1 MNESELYKE
10 LGVLTKEKDKW
21 EESIPYVSSLL
32 SHDSVKIKAKTLW
45 LLGEMGLVYP
55 LLVQDAVPEIA
66 SFCDS
71 SDSLLRERA
80 VNALGRIGR
89 GNYQVIESYWTGLFR
104 FAYDEEPKV
113 CLTVAHSCNC
123 FSSCSALSCADRTM
137 LCESARDR
145 SLFYFFCYQALFL
158 LHKPGVK
165 RMTLG
170 LFHFCPKSAIIQ
182 SAKGRQLMMTM
193 WYSPSRTGRKSR
205 YRE

>member
-1 MNESELYKE
+1 MLLNSSISMI
-10 LGVLTKEKDKW
+10 GRF
-21 EESIPYVSSLL
+21 SIPTGGII
-32 SHDSVKIKAKTLW
+32 SVCKT
-45 LLGEMGLVYP
+45 
-55 LLVQDAVPEIA
+55 
-66 SFCDS
+66 
-71 SDSLLRERA
+71 
-80 VNALGRIGR
+80 
-89 GNYQVIESYWTGLFR
+89 QVHTLTGLFR

-170 LFHFCPKSAIIQ
+170 LFHFCQKSAIIQ